1 MRTVQFFLLASWV
14 RVNFLQRT
22 LDDKQE
28 FVSRDEKQKDDRNQA
43 RWRQG
48 EQSGEKVEQVWKGWD
63 RNAGATAAQQQ
74 AGTGSEW
81 CCDWIWWINQ
91 PASPNHFGLDV
102 CHWTVR
108 TGLLFPE
115 RGSIR
120 VLLLALSA
128 TSPRHDTA
136 PPSGFDAFQAQ
147 TFGNG
152 QESTSRA
159 VHRRLV
165 LPAAMAGVRCR
176 YRCARRLPPRSR
188 GGASASRSAA

>member
-74 AGTGSEW
+74 AGG
-81 CCDWIWWINQ
+81 
-91 PASPNHFGLDV
+91 
-102 CHWTVR
+102 
-108 TGLLFPE
+108 
-115 RGSIR
+115 
-120 VLLLALSA
+120 
-128 TSPRHDTA
+128 
-136 PPSGFDAFQAQ
+136 
-147 TFGNG
+147 
-152 QESTSRA
+152 
-159 VHRRLV
+159 
-165 LPAAMAGVRCR
+165 AAIG
-176 YRCARRLPPRSR
+176 Y
-188 GGASASRSAA
+188 GG